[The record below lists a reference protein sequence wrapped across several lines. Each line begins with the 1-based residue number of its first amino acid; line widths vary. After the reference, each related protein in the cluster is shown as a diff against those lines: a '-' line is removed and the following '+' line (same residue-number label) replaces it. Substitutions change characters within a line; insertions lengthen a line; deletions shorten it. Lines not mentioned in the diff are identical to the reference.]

1 MFDTPLPRD
10 AHSDAKGE
18 PLGNLPEWDL
28 TDLYAADD
36 APELIRDLEWL
47 ECVFRG
53 MVGTDFI

>member
-1 MFDTPLPRD
+1 MFDTPILRD

-36 APELIRDLEWL
+36 APELVRHL
-47 ECVFRG
+47 
-53 MVGTDFI
+53 